1 MSGLETT
8 FVQFRSVD
16 AAGNSS
22 AWTPATPDA
31 TDTVKLDRSAP
42 TALTVLGVPSGCVA
56 GPVTL
61 TATGSSDAM
70 SGLDHYESTVNGG
83 SIGQG
88 ANVQLSGHGTFGVK
102 LRAVDAVGNAT
113 AWVTA
118 SVCLS

>member
-1 MSGLETT
+1 
-8 FVQFRSVD
+8 
-16 AAGNSS
+16 
-22 AWTPATPDA
+22 
-31 TDTVKLDRSAP
+31 
-42 TALTVLGVPSGCVA
+42 VPSGCVA

-83 SIGQG
+83 AAVQG
-88 ANVQLSGHGTFGVK
+88 ANVQLSGHGTFTVK

-118 SVCLS
+118 SACLS